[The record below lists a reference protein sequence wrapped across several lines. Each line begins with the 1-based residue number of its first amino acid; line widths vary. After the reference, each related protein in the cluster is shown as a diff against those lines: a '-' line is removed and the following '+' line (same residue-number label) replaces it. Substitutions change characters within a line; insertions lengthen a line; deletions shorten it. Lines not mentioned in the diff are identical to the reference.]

1 MDIFT
6 LIGLSILLVFLW
18 ESGIIGMFILACVLV
33 FLWEKFNA
41 IILTVVVLSA
51 LVLILKYVFQVL
63 GYMFIQGCTKN
74 KNPKNAKEQELEENL
89 NKIREWSRRN
99 KC

>member
-6 LIGLSILLVFLW
+6 LIGFSVLLVFLW

-41 IILTVVVLSA
+41 IILTVVALSA

-74 KNPKNAKEQELEENL
+74 KTPKNAKEQELEENL
-89 NKIREWSRRN
+89 NKTREWSRRN